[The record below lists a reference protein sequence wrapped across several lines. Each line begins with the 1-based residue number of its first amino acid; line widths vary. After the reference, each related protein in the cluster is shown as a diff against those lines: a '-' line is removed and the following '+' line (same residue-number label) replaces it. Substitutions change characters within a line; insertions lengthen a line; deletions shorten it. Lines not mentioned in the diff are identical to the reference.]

1 MKRKFV
7 KRIKRELQK
16 LGCDKFERGD
26 TTGWYKP
33 KTYYLRTHYHGHIL
47 DTTGD
52 TDLQAYK
59 LALKLIRLEKEE
71 CFLTSHWL
79 WADPST
85 PVILDGMYGFKDCH
99 IALGKEQN
107 VLCQ

>member
-1 MKRKFV
+1 MKGKFV
-7 KRIKRELQK
+7 KKIERELRK

-26 TTGWYKP
+26 TTGWHKP

-59 LALKLIRLEKEE
+59 MALKLIRLEKRKSSSL
-71 CFLTSHWL
+71 C
-79 WADPST
+79 
-85 PVILDGMYGFKDCH
+85 IGCG
-99 IALGKEQN
+99 LGRRLYLIKN
-107 VLCQ
+107 VTLRAGP